1 MEVVHF
7 AICML
12 TSNIDVLKVPAM
24 RQLEVVFFVIC
35 NIEVP
40 KIPAMRGG
48 ATFLNHG
55 NSGNLPG
62 KKLSNSH
69 LAFYLLFS

>member
-1 MEVVHF
+1 
-7 AICML
+7 ML
-12 TSNIDVLKVPAM
+12 TSNIDVLRVPAM
-24 RQLEVVFFVIC
+24 MQLEVVFFVIC
-35 NIEVP
+35 NIEVL

-62 KKLSNSH
+62 EKLSNSH